1 MSQADQQRALRKQLL
16 ILRAGMERQEFA
28 ARVSEL
34 RHPTGFLSALP
45 GLAKSGGLPWL
56 FSLFRR
62 YPMLGSA
69 LSMGLSKVKLPVVR
83 YAVLGAGAFM
93 LAWQAWKL
101 VRQVQLERQRSEE
114 GWGP

>member
-1 MSQADQQRALRKQLL
+1 MSQSDQQRALRKQLL

-28 ARVSEL
+28 TRVSEI
-34 RHPTGFLSALP
+34 RHPGGFLSALP

-69 LSMGLSKVKLPVVR
+69 LSMGLSKAKLPAMR

-101 VRQVQLERQRSEE
+101 VQQVRHEHMRSEDN
-114 GWGP
+114 WGV